1 MKLFKKLF
9 AEKLLRF
16 YEGTNAGIRYIS
28 SAPVL
33 KNHIKEETFAEGSRA
48 RLAVGIAAQFFM
60 ILWEFIKKF
69 MYVFVLIYIPYRII
83 SIECPLI
90 RANQEL
96 TIIYMFIML
105 SIICG
110 SLSNN
115 ILFTVGDRD
124 YLMMRVMFISPYM
137 NFLGKLIYKMV
148 TEFVF
153 YFITLN
159 VFGVTPLHSLML
171 CILTMC
177 VRPIGEMFT
186 IMSFD
191 HFIWVYEN
199 RSVFN
204 GTVMAVC
211 VLLAY
216 GVPLFARR
224 LSYSWMY
231 AVHPFVIVVFLLA
244 GAGAMYFLWWYKY
257 YRKIVREAMHMK
269 HEN

>member
-9 AEKLLRF
+9 AEK
-16 YEGTNAGIRYIS
+16 
-28 SAPVL
+28 
-33 KNHIKEETFAEGSRA
+33 SRA

-90 RANQEL
+90 RANQEI

-177 VRPIGEMFT
+177 VRPIGEMFA

>member
-159 VFGVTPLHSLML
+159 VFGVTPLHSLL
-171 CILTMC
+171 FSYTHIKWSNDIIANIS
-177 VRPIGEMFT
+177 PIGLTHIVSMHNIRECNGVT
-186 IMSFD
+186 P
-191 HFIWVYEN
+191 N
-199 RSVFN
+199 TFN
-204 GTVMAVC
+204 
-211 VLLAY
+211 
-216 GVPLFARR
+216 
-224 LSYSWMY
+224 
-231 AVHPFVIVVFLLA
+231 VI
-244 GAGAMYFLWWYKY
+244 K
-257 YRKIVREAMHMK
+257 
-269 HEN
+269 

>member
-1 MKLFKKLF
+1 
-9 AEKLLRF
+9 
-16 YEGTNAGIRYIS
+16 
-28 SAPVL
+28 
-33 KNHIKEETFAEGSRA
+33 
-48 RLAVGIAAQFFM
+48 
-60 ILWEFIKKF
+60 
-69 MYVFVLIYIPYRII
+69 
-83 SIECPLI
+83 
-90 RANQEL
+90 
-96 TIIYMFIML
+96 MFIML

-177 VRPIGEMFT
+177 VRPIGEMFA

>member
-33 KNHIKEETFAEGSRA
+33 KNHIKEETFAECSRA
-48 RLAVGIAAQFFM
+48 RMAVGIAAQFFM

-90 RANQEL
+90 RANQEI

-177 VRPIGEMFT
+177 VRPIGEMFA

>member
-33 KNHIKEETFAEGSRA
+33 KNHIKEETFTEGSRA

-90 RANQEL
+90 RANQEI

-177 VRPIGEMFT
+177 VRPIGEMFA

>member
-33 KNHIKEETFAEGSRA
+33 KNHIKEETFAEDSRA
-48 RLAVGIAAQFFM
+48 SMAVGMAAQFFM

-90 RANQEL
+90 RANQEI

-177 VRPIGEMFT
+177 VRPIGEMFA